1 MQYSFGPGIST
12 RHPRTG
18 CIVHFCHQSE
28 ERKVCDED
36 SVAYYSS
43 RAVKI
48 YTILQ
53 IQTTCPIGQIG
64 AARNDKKTEAHA
76 TSVNYRVSSTVDA
89 IQCHF
94 QINLIQDRSTSA
106 SVVSAHASSDQSGRT
121 RERDA
126 ITAIFHTPS
135 PSRDQLEFTQ
145 QARNSENG
153 EDAAT
158 SGRWK

>member
-1 MQYSFGPGIST
+1 MHGSHYFECNIHSDREYRLDILALDALYIFVT
-12 RHPRTG
+12 KA
-18 CIVHFCHQSE
+18 
-28 ERKVCDED
+28 RKGKFATKIA
-36 SVAYYSS
+36 SLIISS

-135 PSRDQLEFTQ
+135 PPPGSIRIYPASAKLRE
-145 QARNSENG
+145 R
-153 EDAAT
+153 
-158 SGRWK
+158 